1 MILWFYNL
9 VISQYIH
16 LKLNSSH
23 IESKHDPKYFIQR
36 FMYHQKHM
44 PDYISLGLC
53 LLSCLFLLSLIF
65 DKIFK
70 TEKFITFSFSM
81 ARSSSIS
88 LIRNFLRFHDSI
100 FEIANSDD
108 PVSCCSILK
117 KSPITNELLDFLVIG
132 SGPGGSIAV
141 DGLHEAGFKTC
152 LLESGNTSFKQEPI
166 PFSYAEMLY
175 KYKYSGVSS
184 TLGNASIA
192 FVEGATLGGG
202 SEVNSGLY
210 HRPPDCVLNKWESKF
225 GLQGL
230 SDNEMKPY
238 YQKIERDLKV
248 NYAPP
253 DLIPN
258 ASLKL
263 QEGANNLNWSC
274 QEVPRWHSYKEAG
287 NPDGTRITMTESFL
301 NKYLTNG
308 GLLYGN
314 SKAESVKQLDANKWA
329 INVLKDDCKKVL
341 LSKNVIFSSGTISTA
356 SLLKKSGLSNKAG
369 TSFQM
374 HPTIKVTA
382 MFNEK
387 VNKYRMGVPVH
398 QVKEFSPDISFG
410 CSISSKPYLRMSM
423 LDYPDSLD
431 AVENQWEYMAIYYAM
446 ILPEGVGSIRNVSVF
461 KDPVTNYNLTNK
473 DSSNLAYGLKKLCQL
488 LLAAG
493 ATKLYPSSRGFAE
506 ISSIED
512 LARLPEKLDLSNS
525 NLMSVHLFSSCPI
538 GENRELCVA
547 DSYGK
552 VFEKD
557 HLYLSDGSMLP
568 SAPGVNPQG
577 SIMSLALRN
586 NTRII
591 ENS

>member
-1 MILWFYNL
+1 
-9 VISQYIH
+9 
-16 LKLNSSH
+16 
-23 IESKHDPKYFIQR
+23 
-36 FMYHQKHM
+36 MYHQKYM

-53 LLSCLFLLSLIF
+53 LLSCLFLIILIF

-70 TEKFITFSFSM
+70 TEKFIIYSFKK
-81 ARSSSIS
+81 ARNSSIS
-88 LIRNFLRFHDSI
+88 IIRNFLRFHDSI
-100 FEIANSDD
+100 LEIANSDD
-108 PVSCCSILK
+108 PVSCGSILK
-117 KSPITNELLDFLVIG
+117 KPPLTKELLDFIVIG

-152 LLESGNTSFKQEPI
+152 LLESGNASFDKEPM

-175 KYKYSGVSS
+175 KYKYSGISS
-184 TLGNASIA
+184 TMGNASIA

-210 HRPPDCVLNKWESKF
+210 HRPPSCVLNKWESKF
-225 GLQGL
+225 GLEGL
-230 SDNEMKPY
+230 SDDYMSPF
-238 YQKIERDLKV
+238 YQRIERDLEV

-253 DLIPN
+253 NLIPN

-263 QEGANNLNWSC
+263 QEGANKLNWSC
-274 QEVPRWHSYKEAG
+274 QEVPRWHNYSESGALG
-287 NPDGTRITMTESFL
+287 GTRITMTESYL
-301 NKYLTNG
+301 SKYLSTG
-308 GLLYGN
+308 GLLYDN
-314 SKAESVKQLDANKWA
+314 SKANSIKQLESNDWV
-329 INVLKDDCKKVL
+329 INVLKGDSKEVL
-341 LSKNVIFSSGTISTA
+341 YSKNIIFSCGTISTA
-356 SLLKKSGLSNKAG
+356 SLLKKSRLSNKAG

-382 MFNEK
+382 LFNEK
-387 VNKYRMGVPVH
+387 VNRENMGVPVH

-431 AVENQWEYMAIYYAM
+431 AVENKWEYMAIYYVM
-446 ILPEGVGSIRNVSVF
+446 ILPEGVGSIRNVSFF
-461 KDPVTNYNLTNK
+461 KDPVTNYNLTCK
-473 DSSNLAYGLKKLCQL
+473 DSRNLAYGLKKLCEL

-493 ATKLYPSSRGFAE
+493 ATRLYPSSKGFKE
-506 ISSIED
+506 ISSSKQ
-512 LARLPEKLDLSNS
+512 LACLPEKLDLSNS

-552 VFEKD
+552 VFDKD
-557 HLYLSDGSMLP
+557 GLYISDGSMLP

-591 ENS
+591 ENL